1 MFVKTNLSWVFFT
14 LSEQVFWGGGY
25 GFDSPVLVNW
35 PVKYSFC
42 YAAHYPNL
50 ELIEG
55 KSDYLYTVA
64 KDSHLEG
71 KKNPKSKSR
80 DYKILIFDPHGTWP
94 LSEIKSMQVS
104 PTEIR

>member
-1 MFVKTNLSWVFFT
+1 M
-14 LSEQVFWGGGY
+14 
-25 GFDSPVLVNW
+25 
-35 PVKYSFC
+35 C
-42 YAAHYPNL
+42 ARYPNL

-94 LSEIKSMQVS
+94 LSELKSMQVS

>member
-1 MFVKTNLSWVFFT
+1 M
-14 LSEQVFWGGGY
+14 
-25 GFDSPVLVNW
+25 
-35 PVKYSFC
+35 C
-42 YAAHYPNL
+42 ARYPNL

-64 KDSHLEG
+64 KDSYLEG

-94 LSEIKSMQVS
+94 LSKIIKVHASQSDRNKMKCVGF
-104 PTEIR
+104 PWNTHPPLPHRLDNY

>member
-1 MFVKTNLSWVFFT
+1 M
-14 LSEQVFWGGGY
+14 
-25 GFDSPVLVNW
+25 
-35 PVKYSFC
+35 C
-42 YAAHYPNL
+42 ARYPNL

-64 KDSHLEG
+64 KDSYLKRE
-71 KKNPKSKSR
+71 KKTPKSKSR
-80 DYKILIFDPHGTWP
+80 DYKILIFDPDGTWP

>member
-1 MFVKTNLSWVFFT
+1 M
-14 LSEQVFWGGGY
+14 
-25 GFDSPVLVNW
+25 
-35 PVKYSFC
+35 C
-42 YAAHYPNL
+42 ARYPNL

-71 KKNPKSKSR
+71 KKNPEVKVYR